1 MVRVTFNKCV
11 AHRATATTCGCMFDM
26 KAVRGLTALQ
36 GTSCETDQK
45 AHADFAKLLEC
56 ARLTKDVASDAS
68 YSAARL
74 ISSSDAGFSNADVS
88 PSFSPRYAARTM
100 RRITFAF
107 RVFGMSPTNK
117 TSLGAS
123 ALPSWAANAFS
134 KL

>member
-74 ISSSDAGFSNADVS
+74 ISSSGAGFSNAEVS
-88 PSFSPRYAARTM
+88 RSFSPRQAARTT
-100 RRITFAF
+100 RRMTFAF
-107 RVFGMSPTNK
+107 RVFGMSPTK
-117 TSLGAS
+117 MICRGAS
-123 ALPSWAANAFS
+123 ALPSWVASAFS